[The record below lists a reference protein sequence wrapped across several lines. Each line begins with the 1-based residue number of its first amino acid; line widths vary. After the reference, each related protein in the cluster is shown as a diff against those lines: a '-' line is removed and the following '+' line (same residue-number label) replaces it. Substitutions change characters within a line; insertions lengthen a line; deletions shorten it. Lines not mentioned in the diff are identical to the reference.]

1 MNEDIIFGLWSQ
13 GDSSGFHSPID
24 NRKAKNI
31 IKTAYKQGIR
41 VFDTAFSYKQS
52 NSLLYSALK
61 EIGVKTEDVG
71 ITLKIMPYP
80 SFLKKVES
88 SLKALATEHVTTV
101 LLHWPAKEELLF
113 PALKELE
120 KIKDKGICKE
130 IGVSNF
136 PLPLLKKISSDFNIF
151 IHQRPVSAIWKKDL
165 EKEFLKIQGY
175 GAIGFGTLAGMDI
188 PKDNRRN
195 LYIYKE
201 AKTDFQNLIAAIREI
216 AAKNSTSMAET
227 ALSYARS
234 LSSGTTIIG
243 ASEENQLSILQHPPF
258 LSEEDKK
265 RLDALS
271 DKLLRFQMNDN
282 IFGHDWRG
290 DGHTD

>member
-13 GDSSGFHSPID
+13 GDSSGFHRPID
-24 NRKAKNI
+24 ARKAKNI

-41 VFDTAFSYKQS
+41 DFDTAFSYKQS
-52 NSLLYSALK
+52 NSLLYSAMK

-80 SFLKKVES
+80 SFLKKVYS
-88 SLKALATEHVTTV
+88 SLKALVTEHVKAV
-101 LLHWPAKEELLF
+101 LIHWPAKGEFLF
-113 PALKELE
+113 SVLKELE
-120 KIKDKGICKE
+120 KIKDEGICDE

-136 PLPLLKKISSDFNIF
+136 PLPLLKRISSDFNIS

-201 AKTDFQNLIAAIREI
+201 AEADFQNLITAIMEI
-216 AAKNSTSMAET
+216 ADKNSSSMAEI
-227 ALSYARS
+227 AFSYARS

-243 ASEENQLSILQHPPF
+243 ASEENQLSILQHPLF
-258 LSEEDKK
+258 LDKEDKK
-265 RLDALS
+265 RLDTLS
-271 DKLLRFQMNDN
+271 DKLLRFQEKDN

-290 DGHTD
+290 DAHTD